1 MSKAQF
7 PDFSSHDRELG
18 AAIAAYL
25 SAPERGERTERAALL
40 ARHPAVAEELAAFFD
55 NYDRFTGL
63 AEHGSREPPV
73 DARAR
78 IQERAETEASAN
90 IATLTVSPRDRGGP
104 TAEARG
110 NDMVGPFL
118 RRFGDYELLEEIARG
133 GMGIVYRARQV
144 SLDRIVAIKMIGAGA
159 AANEQDVLRFQRE
172 AAAAASLQHPYIV
185 GVHEVGHCED
195 QYFFSME
202 CVSGTSLAHI
212 KRRGPVPPKLAAR
225 YVRQIAEAISF
236 AHQHG
241 VVHRDIKPSNVLIDE
256 RDQARVTDFGLAK
269 RIETDQKLTQ
279 TGQIV
284 GTATYMSPEQAMGSA
299 ERVGPPSDIYSA
311 GAVLYELL
319 TGRPP
324 FQGRTSLETLT
335 HILEHDPKLPR
346 QLNPST
352 PRELEMICLKCLEK
366 NPRDRYATAAELAD
380 DLERYLNGDSISI
393 TGPHLLDRLVRTLER
408 GHHDVEF
415 RTWSRMLFHFAWIV
429 PAANLLVFLAR
440 QAGWESLAILLST
453 RFAEFAAMAWIF
465 WFYRRDWFPPQG
477 KPSRQLWALWLGY
490 VAGSVVLL
498 WVEYRLHRPPAP
510 FPQEALYPKL
520 AILGSL
526 GFIMM
531 GSSYWGYCY
540 LIGACLLLLALL
552 MPLHLAW
559 APLVFGLGWGASLL
573 VLARHLRHL
582 AGAPPGA
589 G

>member
-1 MSKAQF
+1 MSET
-7 PDFSSHDRELG
+7 PSSDVPGHEKELG
-18 AAIAAYL
+18 EAIAAYL
-25 SAPERGERTERAALL
+25 TTQERGESANRAALL
-40 ARHPAVAEELAAFFD
+40 AQHPAVALELAQFFA
-55 NYDRFTGL
+55 NHDRFAIL
-63 AEHGSREPPV
+63 ADRWSSEPTAEPQPSSRGG
-73 DARAR
+73 
-78 IQERAETEASAN
+78 AETEASAGS
-90 IATLTVSPRDRGGP
+90 ATLSVSPGDRDA
-104 TAEARG
+104 AEVAAR
-110 NDMVGPFL
+110 NNETVEPCL

-144 SLDRIVAIKMIGAGA
+144 SLDRVVAIKMIGTGEL
-159 AANEQDVLRFQRE
+159 ANEQDILRFQRE
-172 AAAAASLQHPYIV
+172 AAAAASLQHPHIV
-185 GVHEVGHCED
+185 GIHEVGYCEG

-212 KRRGPVPPKLAAR
+212 KRRGPLPPKQAAR
-225 YVRQIAEAISF
+225 YVQQIAEALDF

-269 RIETDQKLTQ
+269 RIEPDQKLTQ
-279 TGQIV
+279 TGQIL
-284 GTATYMSPEQAMGSA
+284 GTVSYMSPEQAVGAA
-299 ERVGPPSDIYSA
+299 ERVGPPSDIYSI

-335 HILEHDPKLPR
+335 HVCEHDPKLPR
-346 QLNPST
+346 QLNPNT

-366 NPRDRYATAAELAD
+366 NPQDRYAAARELAD

-415 RTWSRMLFHFAWIV
+415 RAWSRMLYQFAWIV
-429 PAANLLVFLAR
+429 PTANLLVFLTR
-440 QAGWESLAILLST
+440 QAGWESLAVLLTT
-453 RFAEFAAMAWIF
+453 RFAEFAAMGGIF
-465 WFYRRDWFPPQG
+465 WCYRKDWFPPQG

-490 VAGSVVLL
+490 VAGSLVLL
-498 WVEYRLHRPPAP
+498 LVEHMLHDPRTP

-540 LIGACLLLLALL
+540 LIGACLLLLAVL
-552 MPLHLAW
+552 MPLNLAW
-559 APLVFGLGWGASLL
+559 APLVFGLAWGASLL
-573 VLARHLRHL
+573 ALARHLGNL
-582 AGAPPGA
+582 AEEPLP
-589 G
+589 